1 MRYHL
6 QEVERTISQ
15 GVYRITW
22 NTLSI
27 QDYTSNCS
35 HLLMN
40 AEGMVEQIKDFSTR
54 MEESLRTISKHD
66 LFQPGVSENQV
77 LPLKVKKKYLYT
89 PLFFI

>member
-27 QDYTSNCS
+27 QDYTSNCT

-54 MEESLRTISKHD
+54 MEESLKTISKFD
-66 LFQPGVSENQV
+66 LFQPGINNNEV
-77 LPLKVKKKYLYT
+77 LPLKVKNKPTYKPST
-89 PLFFI
+89 S